1 MVETELVDNVEHV
14 TRIEPRSFEDFY
26 AVHWSQIYRT
36 LSVVLRNPDLARE
49 ATDEAMVRAYQR
61 WGTVRR
67 YRNPAGWVY
76 RVGLNWARSRLRKI
90 GREQQGVPEVSH
102 QPADPPDPAIERAL
116 AQLPLM
122 QREAVVLRYL
132 FDLSVPQI
140 AAMVDV
146 PEGTIKSRLHRALA
160 RLRKELPDES

>member
-1 MVETELVDNVEHV
+1 MDETLNRIDPHV
-14 TRIEPRSFEDFY
+14 FEDFY
-26 AVHWSQIYRT
+26 GAHWSQIYRT

-61 WGTVRR
+61 WSTVRR

-90 GREQQGVPEVSH
+90 GREQHGVPEGVIA
-102 QPADPPDPAIERAL
+102 PAEPSDPEVERAL
-116 AQLPLM
+116 AQLPLP
-122 QREAVVLRYL
+122 QREIIVLHYL

-140 AAMVDV
+140 AERIAI
-146 PEGTIKSRLHRALA
+146 PEGTVKSRLHRALN